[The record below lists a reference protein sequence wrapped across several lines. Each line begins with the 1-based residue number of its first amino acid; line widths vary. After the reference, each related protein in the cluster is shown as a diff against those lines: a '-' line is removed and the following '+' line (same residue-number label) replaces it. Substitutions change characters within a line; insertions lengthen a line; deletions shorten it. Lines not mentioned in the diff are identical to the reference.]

1 MPFYEMPGK
10 FRSPASTNARM
21 GNCAAGLRLG
31 YNLPMA
37 RTDRLGDTRPMSD
50 NPRSAACLAVACFS
64 LIFWACS
71 PGWAFQASGVDTSI
85 SVLPRFRPAVST
97 GQTIF
102 PKADIRVDSALVL
115 VPAQVTN
122 VLGTP
127 VTDLHKEN
135 FQVFED
141 GVEQPITNFSRED
154 APLSIGLLFD
164 ISGSMRNKIKKATE
178 AAAAF
183 FKTSNPEDEF
193 FLIEFSD
200 RPKLTVPFT
209 SDPDEVYDRI
219 AHAKPFG
226 RTALLDAIYMA
237 MAEMKHAQNTRKAL
251 VIVSDGGDNR
261 SRHTEREI
269 KNAMLEWD
277 LQVYAMGIF
286 DSDDSSK
293 RSPEEQNGPR
303 LLTELADQSGGREYP
318 VVSLND
324 LPAISARIG
333 NQLRNQYLLGYSPL
347 KTERDGKYRIIN
359 VKVTPQAEIP
369 NLRVYYRHGYYSPGL

>member
-1 MPFYEMPGK
+1 
-10 FRSPASTNARM
+10 
-21 GNCAAGLRLG
+21 
-31 YNLPMA
+31 MA
-37 RTDRLGDTRPMSD
+37 RTDQY
-50 NPRSAACLAVACFS
+50 AACLAVAFV
-64 LIFWACS
+64 ACS
-71 PGWAFQASGVDTSI
+71 PCWAFQASGVDTAVSI
-85 SVLPRFRPAVST
+85 LPRFRPAVST

-127 VTDLHKEN
+127 ITNLHKED
-135 FQVFED
+135 FRVFED

-178 AAAAF
+178 AAEAF
-183 FKTSNPEDEF
+183 FKTSNPQDEF
-193 FLIEFSD
+193 FLVEFSD

-209 SDPDEVYDRI
+209 SDASEVYDRI

-226 RTALLDAIYMA
+226 RTALLDAIRMG
-237 MAEMKHAQNTRKAL
+237 MGEMKHAQNTRKAL

-269 KNAMLEWD
+269 KNAMLESD

-286 DSDDSSK
+286 DPGDTLKHSL
-293 RSPEEQNGPR
+293 EEQNGPK
-303 LLTELADQSGGREYP
+303 LLEELADQTGGREYP

-324 LPAISARIG
+324 LPSISARIG

-347 KTERDGKYRIIN
+347 KTERDGKYRVIN
-359 VKVTPQAEIP
+359 VRVTPRPERRD
-369 NLRVYYRHGYYSPGL
+369 LRVYYRHGYYSPGS